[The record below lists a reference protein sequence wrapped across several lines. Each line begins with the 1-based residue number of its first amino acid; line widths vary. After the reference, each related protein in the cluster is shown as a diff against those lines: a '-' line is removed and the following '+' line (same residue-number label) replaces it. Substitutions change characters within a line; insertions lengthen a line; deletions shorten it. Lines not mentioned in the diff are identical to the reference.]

1 VKRAGFAAAAVSAII
16 APMNAP
22 MTTAADGLPRRAFTV
37 KDVERMV
44 EVGLIAED
52 ERIELIGGEIV
63 PMSPKGN
70 HHEVLK
76 TKLLRFWMRIAPDE
90 LELTPETTLR
100 LAKDTY
106 LEPDVVV
113 YRRADGLKRLDGGTA
128 LLCVEIADT
137 SLGYD
142 LGRKPAI
149 YAAFGVAELWVI
161 DAVRRVTHVHR
172 QPEQGGYRSVTVH
185 AADET
190 LVPLL
195 APALSLRIGDLD
207 LGDLQTSD

>member
-1 VKRAGFAAAAVSAII
+1 VKRAGFAAAAISAII
-16 APMNAP
+16 VVMNAP
-22 MTTAADGLPRRAFTV
+22 LTTAAEGLPRRAFTV
-37 KDVERMV
+37 KEVERMV

-76 TKLLRFWMRIAPDE
+76 AALLDRWYRLRPDD
-90 LELTPETTLR
+90 LMLVPETTFR

-113 YRRADGLKRLDGGTA
+113 YRRADGLRHLDGGTA

-142 LGRKPAI
+142 LNRKPAI
-149 YAAFGVAELWVI
+149 YAAFGVAELWVF
-161 DAVRRVTHVHR
+161 DAVRRLTHVHR
-172 QPEQGGYRSVTVH
+172 QPEQEGYGSVTVH
-185 AADET
+185 PGSET
-190 LVPLL
+190 LVPLR
-195 APALSLRIGDLD
+195 APALTLRIDDLD
-207 LGDLQTSD
+207 LRDLETSD

>member
-1 VKRAGFAAAAVSAII
+1 MIAA
-16 APMNAP
+16 MNAP
-22 MTTAADGLPRRAFTV
+22 MTTAAEGLPRRAFTV

-76 TKLLRFWMRIAPDE
+76 TMLLSRWYRMVPAD
-90 LELTPETTLR
+90 LMLTPETTFR

-113 YRRADGLKRLDGGTA
+113 YRRADGLKCLDGGTA
-128 LLCVEIADT
+128 LLCVEIADS
-137 SLGYD
+137 SLAYD
-142 LGRKPAI
+142 LHRKPAI
-149 YAAFGVAELWVI
+149 YASFGVAELWVI

-172 QPEQGGYRSVTVH
+172 GPKPGGYGSVTVH
-185 AADET
+185 QRGDT

-195 APALSLRIGDLD
+195 APALPLRLDDLD
-207 LGDLQTSD
+207 LGDLDRSD

>member
-1 VKRAGFAAAAVSAII
+1 
-16 APMNAP
+16 
-22 MTTAADGLPRRAFTV
+22 MTTAAEGLPRRAFTV

-63 PMSPKGN
+63 PMSPKGLW
-70 HHEVLK
+70 HEILK
-76 TKLLRFWMRIAPDE
+76 TELCVLWYRAAPDD
-90 LELTPETTLR
+90 LELIPATTFR
-100 LAKDTY
+100 LSKDTY

-113 YRRADGLKRLDGGTA
+113 YRRTDGLKRLDGGTA

-142 LGRKPAI
+142 LHRKPAI
-149 YAAFGVAELWVI
+149 YASFGVAELWVI

-172 QPEQGGYRSVTVH
+172 DPKRGGYGSVTVH
-185 AADET
+185 QLGDT

-195 APALSLRIGDLD
+195 APALTLRLDDLD
-207 LGDLQTSD
+207 LGDLDQPD